1 MNPRLLFF
9 LLLLLAALPS
19 SAEWGRL
26 FYSPAE
32 RTELDR
38 NTTPLTHRFDG
49 EARNSRGRTLRWV
62 DGQLNASSPPPG
74 VKAGERW
81 NPRTG
86 EIHPAKPGA
95 ATP

>member
-9 LLLLLAALPS
+9 LLLLLVALPS

-38 NTTPLTHRFDG
+38 NATPLTHRFDG

-62 DGQLNASSPPPG
+62 DGQLNASSPPTK
-74 VKAGERW
+74 VKPGERW
-81 NPRTG
+81 DPRTG
-86 EIHPAKPGA
+86 EVHPDRQRST
-95 ATP
+95 TP